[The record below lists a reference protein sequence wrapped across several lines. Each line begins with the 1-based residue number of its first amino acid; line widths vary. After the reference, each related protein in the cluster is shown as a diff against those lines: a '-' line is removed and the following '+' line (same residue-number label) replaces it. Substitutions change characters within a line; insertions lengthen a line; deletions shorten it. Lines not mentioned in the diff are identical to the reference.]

1 MIALGVAFV
10 ITALSVPTSEF
21 SVTRP
26 DCVLAGELLAP
37 PNAKTLAVI
46 IAGSG
51 PTDRDG
57 NSKLGLTTN
66 AYRDTA
72 QLLAKAGVAV
82 ARYDKRGVGKSTY
95 PGNRAPVFTD
105 FVDDAAAIVEHFR
118 ARFPRIV
125 LVGHSEGGLI
135 ALSLAARPIA
145 TGKKP
150 IAQKLVLL
158 ATAGRPLAVVLREQ
172 LGKQSDA
179 AVLGAYDR
187 IVAQLERGETP
198 TVPPALQP
206 LFAPAVYPFLQSML
220 KLDPVALVK
229 QIDLPVVVLQGETDI
244 QVSRA
249 DADLLAAARPG
260 KPIGKVIVP
269 QANHVF
275 RHEPTATL
283 RQKSYTDP
291 TAPFAPGYA
300 EAIVKAVGK

>member
-1 MIALGVAFV
+1 MIALGVAFAV
-10 ITALSVPTSEF
+10 TAAVVPTSEF

-37 PNAKTLAVI
+37 PGAKTLAVL

-57 NSKLGLTTN
+57 NSKLGLATN

-72 QLLAKAGVAV
+72 QLLAQAGIAV

-95 PGNRAPVFTD
+95 PGDRAPVFAD
-105 FVDDAAAIVEHFR
+105 FVDDAAAIVEHFHGR
-118 ARFPRIV
+118 YPRTV

-135 ALSLAARPIA
+135 ALSVAARPS
-145 TGKKP
+145 TVPVKKRSV
-150 IAQKLVLL
+150 QKLVLL

-172 LGKQSDA
+172 LGKRSDA

-187 IVAQLERGETP
+187 IVAALDRGEKS
-198 TVPPALQP
+198 TVPPALQA

-229 QIDLPVVVLQGETDI
+229 QIDLPIVVVQGETDI

-260 KPIGKVIVP
+260 VGKLILP
-269 QANHVF
+269 QANHLF
-275 RHEPTATL
+275 RLEPTATL